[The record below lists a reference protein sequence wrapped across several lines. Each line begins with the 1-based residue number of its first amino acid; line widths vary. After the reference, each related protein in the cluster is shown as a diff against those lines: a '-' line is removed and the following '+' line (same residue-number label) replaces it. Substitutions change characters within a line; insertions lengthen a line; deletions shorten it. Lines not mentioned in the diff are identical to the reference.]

1 MRRTTTFIA
10 AALLISANLFSGTA
24 AFAHDEVV
32 SVYPEAGSSV
42 EAGIIDLNISFN
54 EEVLAT
60 ENAAGFEIVV
70 TNDKGEKQEIGC
82 LSPMGSSLSART
94 IVGTEGEYTVDWHS
108 VSSDGHP
115 SEGSYKFNVT
125 GRAAEMIPAD
135 ALNACPRMLIAPMPV
150 DDPSAMAYSTG
161 VDVAA
166 NDNTPAEIGMLV
178 LVVVLVLGAA
188 IWVTTKRKRA
198 KD

>member
-1 MRRTTTFIA
+1 MKRTTTLI
-10 AALLISANLFSGTA
+10 AALLLITLNLFAGSA
-24 AFAHDEVV
+24 ALAHDEVV

-42 EAGIIDLNISFN
+42 EAGVIDLSIVFN
-54 EEVLAT
+54 EEVMTT

-70 TNDKGEKQEIGC
+70 TNDKGEKQDVGC

-94 IVGTEGEYTVDWHS
+94 IAGLAGEYTVDWHS

-115 SEGSYKFNVT
+115 AEGSYKFTVT
-125 GRAAEMIPAD
+125 GRAGELIASDE
-135 ALNACPRMLIAPMPV
+135 LNNCPRLLIAPAPLE
-150 DDPSAMAYSTG
+150 DPSAIAYSTADD
-161 VDVAA
+161 VDA
-166 NDNTPAEIGMLV
+166 NNNTGIEIGILI

-188 IWVTTKRKRA
+188 VWVTTKRKRA